1 METEDLLTFPESD
14 APVYNYFTN
23 EKELIETKQKVKELE
38 DKLKDF
44 ESRMKK
50 VKEVEDRLLKLE
62 KKRVKELEDKL
73 KRFEN
78 LEDRL
83 LKLETDNSGPSI
95 FPMLDKSN
103 TSNESLRFYNI
114 NAETIKI
121 DTLYQLFIDDEL
133 FSSNIMEFINK
144 GDKRL
149 EYLKQFKRVKQLIIE
164 FIPIHNQCE
173 GSYWNNVTGKRD
185 SIIKICSTILKV
197 NNCEIVFK
205 TDSLYGVHHEIIQ
218 RLFTTCFNL
227 EIYKKITIEIKNNLN
242 VVGGQASYAS
252 ADFITQT
259 KKHCDKNNIEF
270 KSNLGL

>member
-23 EKELIETKQKVKELE
+23 EKELLETKQRVKELE

-50 VKEVEDRLLKLE
+50 VKEV
-62 KKRVKELEDKL
+62 EDKL

-95 FPMLDKSN
+95 FPMVDNLL
-103 TSNESLRFYNI
+103 LRFYNI
-114 NAETIKI
+114 KAETIKI
-121 DTLYQLFIDDEL
+121 LGTQLLLDDHL
-133 FSSNIMEFINK
+133 FCSNLMQLWNKPPIPYEGISFEF
-144 GDKRL
+144 
-149 EYLKQFKRVKQLIIE
+149 LKQFKRVKQLIID
-164 FIPIHNQCE
+164 N
-173 GSYWNNVTGKRD
+173 GSCDREEIILNICRT
-185 SIIKICSTILKV
+185 IIKN
-197 NNCEIVFK
+197 NNCEIVVKF
-205 TDSLYGVHHEIIQ
+205 DSIHNKYSGI
-218 RLFTTCFNL
+218 LFTKCFNS
-227 EIYKKITIEIKNNLN
+227 EIYRKMTIEIKNNLN

-259 KKHCDKNNIEF
+259 KKHCDKYNIEF
-270 KSNLGL
+270 KSNIGL

>member
-103 TSNESLRFYNI
+103 TGNESLRFYNI
-114 NAETIKI
+114 NAETIII

-133 FSSNIMEFINK
+133 ISSNIMEFINK

-149 EYLKQFKRVKQLIIE
+149 EFLKQFKRVKQLIIE
-164 FIPIHNQCE
+164 FIPFYNQC
-173 GSYWNNVTGKRD
+173 GSNFETSVKHNY
-185 SIIKICSTILKV
+185 IIKICSTILKV

-205 TDSLYGVHHEIIQ
+205 TDSLCGHHGKITQ
-218 RLFTTCFNL
+218 LLFTKCFNS
-227 EIYKKITIEIKNNLN
+227 EIYRKMTIDIKNNLN

-259 KKHCDKNNIEF
+259 KKHCDKYNIEF